1 MVLHATAAAAAAA
14 RAEFYSSKFF
24 GVFRKGKWEEEGEK
38 VNFAQGRNLHSSPI
52 VVVLL
57 LLLTRIP
64 HFRERMEDGR
74 GRKNLI
80 EIRVARLRSGE
91 EETGKGRK
99 EENMFSSGQKS
110 YCSVLL
116 NYILQKS
123 FLLWFFFVRT

>member
-14 RAEFYSSKFF
+14 AAARAEFYFSKFF

-52 VVVLL
+52 VFLLL

-91 EETGKGRK
+91 EETGKERK
-99 EENMFSSGQKS
+99 EENMFSSGEELLL
-110 YCSVLL
+110 CSPQLHSPKIFPVMV
-116 NYILQKS
+116 
-123 FLLWFFFVRT
+123 FFS